1 MVEERYIEQIIE
13 KYADMVY
20 KIALTRCRTVE
31 NAEDIFQEVFM
42 KFSSKMPAFKSE
54 EHEKAWFIRVT
65 INLSKNFKNLAWNKK
80 VVILDENIEFE
91 IIVADDCSK
100 TELPRL
106 HLINQ
111 LSNCQL
117 IKPQHNLGRA
127 KIRNFLANKSQYNH
141 LLFLDSDSFPAN
153 NNFLKNYID
162 FIPQNL
168 TILGGRIYNDAQDE
182 HHTLLT
188 KYGIIKERNNNP
200 VHISNAP
207 FTSPNFLI
215 HKIIFNKIR
224 FNENIKGYGHE
235 DTIFGIE
242 LSRLNIPYYRFD
254 NPIIHLQIED
264 NQTFIHK
271 TNESIQNLYNI
282 YKTKPIN
289 PNLIIRLKW

>member
-1 MVEERYIEQIIE
+1 M
-13 KYADMVY
+13 
-20 KIALTRCRTVE
+20 
-31 NAEDIFQEVFM
+31 
-42 KFSSKMPAFKSE
+42 
-54 EHEKAWFIRVT
+54 
-65 INLSKNFKNLAWNKK
+65 LS
-80 VVILDENIEFE
+80 ILIPTYNYDCYDLVLELHRQATELNIEFE

-153 NNFLKNYID
+153 NDFLKNYIEL
-162 FIPQNL
+162 IPQNL

-188 KYGIIKERNNNP
+188 KYGIIKERNNNT

-215 HKIIFNKIR
+215 PKTIFNKIR

-282 YKTKPIN
+282 YKTQQYPEIQTLSPVLNLYTKIKKFHLTTIFTKIYQNYSNSLLKYCDNKN
-289 PNLIIRLKW
+289 PNLKLFSLYKLCYLCHISTKI

>member
-1 MVEERYIEQIIE
+1 M
-13 KYADMVY
+13 
-20 KIALTRCRTVE
+20 
-31 NAEDIFQEVFM
+31 
-42 KFSSKMPAFKSE
+42 
-54 EHEKAWFIRVT
+54 
-65 INLSKNFKNLAWNKK
+65 LS
-80 VVILDENIEFE
+80 ILIPTYNYDCYDLVLELHRQATELNIEFE

-141 LLFLDSDSFPAN
+141 LLFLDSDSFPAH
-153 NNFLKNYID
+153 NNFIKNYID

-215 HKIIFNKIR
+215 PKTIFNKIR

-282 YKTKPIN
+282 YKTQQYPEIQTLSPVLNLYTKIKKFHLTTIFTKIYQNYSNSLLKYCDNKN
-289 PNLIIRLKW
+289 PNLKLFSLYKLCYLCHISTKI

>member
-1 MVEERYIEQIIE
+1 M
-13 KYADMVY
+13 
-20 KIALTRCRTVE
+20 
-31 NAEDIFQEVFM
+31 
-42 KFSSKMPAFKSE
+42 
-54 EHEKAWFIRVT
+54 
-65 INLSKNFKNLAWNKK
+65 LS
-80 VVILDENIEFE
+80 ILIPTYNYDCYDLVLELHRQATELNIEFE

-127 KIRNFLANKSQYNH
+127 KIRNFLADKSQYNH
-141 LLFLDSDSFPAN
+141 LLFLDSDSFPAH

-282 YKTKPIN
+282 YKTQQYPEIQTLSPVLNLYTKIKKFHLTTIFTKIYQNYSNSLLKYCDNKN
-289 PNLIIRLKW
+289 PNLKLFSLYKLCYLCHISTKI

>member
-1 MVEERYIEQIIE
+1 M
-13 KYADMVY
+13 
-20 KIALTRCRTVE
+20 
-31 NAEDIFQEVFM
+31 
-42 KFSSKMPAFKSE
+42 
-54 EHEKAWFIRVT
+54 
-65 INLSKNFKNLAWNKK
+65 LS
-80 VVILDENIEFE
+80 ILIPTYNYDCYDLVKELHRQATELNIEFE

-127 KIRNFLANKSQYNH
+127 KIRNFLADQSRFNH

-153 NNFLKNYID
+153 NDFLKNYIEL
-162 FIPQNL
+162 IPQNL
-168 TILGGRIYNDAQDE
+168 TILGGRIYNAPQDD

-215 HKIIFNKIR
+215 HKIIFNRIR

-282 YKTKPIN
+282 YKTQQYPEIQTLSPVLNLYTKIKKFHLTTIFTKIYQNYSNSLLKYCDNKN
-289 PNLIIRLKW
+289 PNLKLFSLYKLCYLCHISTKI